1 MAILKFRFRFYLG
14 IILLILAIVCPLLI
28 PLIVQSNFSVLIKG
42 FLSSILVFG
51 LPEVLIVLAI
61 TLLGKEVYGLLE
73 QKIKNILF
81 KEKVSTARYR
91 LGLVFFAFPLVIGLL
106 EVFVE
111 EITLAYGS
119 YYYWVEII
127 WTMMFA
133 LSFFICG
140 KQFWDKFKSLFIY
153 DSYVVFG
160 KNKK

>member
-1 MAILKFRFRFYLG
+1 MKFRFRFYLG
-14 IILLILAIVCPLLI
+14 IVLLILAIVCPLLI

-42 FLSSILVFG
+42 FLSSMLVFG
-51 LPEVLIVLAI
+51 LPEILIVLAI
-61 TLLGKEVYGLLE
+61 ALLGKEVYGLIE

-81 KEKVSTARYR
+81 KEKVSKTRYR

-106 EVFVE
+106 EVFVK

-127 WTMMFA
+127 WTTMFA

-153 DSYVVFG
+153 DSYVVFE

>member
-1 MAILKFRFRFYLG
+1 MKFRFRFYLG